1 MSVIYKPFLGGGE
14 YSDPEILQEALS
26 DGAGENEDAKET
38 AQEIPDRL
46 PGEPEDDSVI
56 EEREGVHYISQ
67 KVLNNDAEKNIQ
79 DLDQDFKKLVDSI
92 ID

>member
-1 MSVIYKPFLGGGE
+1 MYKPFLGGGE
-14 YSDPEILQEALS
+14 YTDPEILLEALS
-26 DGAGENEDAKET
+26 NEAGENEVPKET
-38 AQEIPDRL
+38 AQEIPDRP

-67 KVLNNDAEKNIQ
+67 NVLNNDAEKNTQ
-79 DLDQDFKKLVDSI
+79 DLDQDFKKLVDSL